1 MFAFEAQCA
10 LGDVPFVRSNIKLFE
25 LKVQRLI
32 HLGEFGV
39 DAALEGRPLVSFLM
53 SPGWVRPRWPCAS
66 AGIYFVTQ
74 HLCAFSI
81 LKTHVLLK
89 RGGILCEG

>member
-25 LKVQRLI
+25 LKVQRLVR
-32 HLGEFGV
+32 LGQFGV
-39 DAALEGRPLVSFLM
+39 DVALEGRPLVNFLM
-53 SPGWVRPRWPCAS
+53 SSGWVKLHRRCGS
-66 AGIYFVTQ
+66 GGIYFVTG
-74 HLCAFSI
+74 HLCGVSI

-89 RGGILCEG
+89 RGSILCKG